1 MQRAEKDGERR
12 KKKKGRGIRGAAHL
26 GLSFW
31 KKMSGDQIDVYS
43 AQAAFFLFMSLVPML
58 MMMLIILR
66 MTPILTEEE
75 ILEIM
80 TTILNAE
87 VMEIVT
93 GIVSSLYHGSM
104 AGMLLVMLT
113 LLFMCGRGMMGISK
127 GLNRI
132 YRLKE
137 NRNYMYLR
145 FRSTFYTLIMLGTLL
160 LAMWMLVN
168 SARAGDAVFSGL
180 IFLRIRNK
188 ALRVLAAVIM
198 LITMTLIFNILY
210 TFLPNQKKR
219 YRSQIPGAVFSTC
232 SWTVFSMFFLLYVK
246 FSKNLSIFY
255 GGLLTIGIGMLWLYW
270 CIYLFFLGAELNAY
284 LENPD
289 SFPF

>member
-1 MQRAEKDGERR
+1 MSGTDQSGTK
-12 KKKKGRGIRGAAHL
+12 KKKKGRGFRGYLHL
-26 GLSFW
+26 GFSFW

-58 MMMLIILR
+58 MMMLILLR
-66 MTPILTEEE
+66 LTPILTEEE
-75 ILEIM
+75 IMETM
-80 TTILNAE
+80 ASILNAE
-87 VMEIVT
+87 VMELVRNIVA
-93 GIVSSLYHGSM
+93 SLYHGSM
-104 AGMLLVMLT
+104 AGMFFVMLG

-137 NRNYMYLR
+137 NRNYFYLR

-168 SARAGDAVFSGL
+168 TARAGDAVFTSLG
-180 IFLRIRNK
+180 FLRIRSRG
-188 ALRVLAAVIM
+188 LRFLAAVIM
-198 LITMTLIFNILY
+198 LVTMTLIFNILY

-219 YRSQIPGAVFSTC
+219 YKSQIPGAVFSTC
-232 SWTVFSMFFLLYVK
+232 SWTVFSMFFLIYVT

-255 GGLLTIGIGMLWLYW
+255 GGLLTIGVGMLWLYW
-270 CIYLFFLGAELNAY
+270 CIYLFFFGAELNAY